1 MSTPGEP
8 EGRRDDGRGSSVDP
22 LQPVEGVAAL
32 LGDIARL
39 CELIVG
45 LEGHLADGVKQL
57 EQRVNA
63 LAAQIRAGR
72 GQ

>member
-8 EGRRDDGRGSSVDP
+8 ERRRGDGRGSSVDP
-22 LQPVEGVAAL
+22 LRSVESVAAL

-45 LEGHLADGVKQL
+45 LDGHLADGVKQL
-57 EQRVNA
+57 EQRVDA
-63 LAAQIRAGR
+63 LAAQIRAGQR
-72 GQ
+72 Q